1 MSLISS
7 LGLCADEQQYGTF
20 FLTRAAIPHIP
31 KGGSIIVTASQVA
44 YAGPPMLVD
53 YSMTKGAQVAMVRC
67 LSNQLLEK
75 GIRVNVSLISTVI
88 QSKAE

>member
-1 MSLISS
+1 MTT
-7 LGLCADEQQYGTF
+7 QYGTF
-20 FLTRAAIPHIP
+20 FLTRAAVPHIP

-75 GIRVNVSLISTVI
+75 GIRVNAVCPGPVWSEFDHSVHPMC
-88 QSKAE
+88 Q